1 MNKSLDSYAFA
12 DKLILADAGC
22 VHIGNSLIEKNE
34 LQLDGNKF
42 FTIHLISF
50 HNWVDLLYKVVNTNN
65 VNSGES
71 LSPNGINITVFDSFD
86 MKKEY
91 NCKIDSL
98 CQSLTVCKKL
108 EKEDITISRREA
120 IEILYMLS
128 FLIIPCLGL
137 PAVISVCFSQIISHF
152 SEECFAISYDND
164 ECDWKKIENE
174 VSKLSPSEFLELCI
188 SIVAFLNLD
197 IDVYVCYNSLMK
209 FQNLILPLVKM
220 RLIKKK
226 NLVD

>member
-91 NCKIDSL
+91 NCKIDSS

-137 PAVISVCFSQIISHF
+137 PAVISVCFSPRIF
-152 SEECFAISYDND
+152 LLCN
-164 ECDWKKIENE
+164 KIGRRLR
-174 VSKLSPSEFLELCI
+174 KR
-188 SIVAFLNLD
+188 
-197 IDVYVCYNSLMK
+197 MK
-209 FQNLILPLVKM
+209 FLHFRPIIYYSKVGHCL
-220 RLIKKK
+220 RLTQ
-226 NLVD
+226 LMDSVQ